1 MKLTKFKA
9 LSFDCY
15 GTLIDWE
22 TGIEALVRPWLAAIN
37 SPIPVD
43 LVLSSFALM
52 QAKHQQVRPALLYSE
67 VMRRTWH
74 DIEGQFGW
82 DADAGHAE
90 AFARSVAEWPPFAD
104 TVDSLRYLSQ
114 HYKLT
119 ILSNVD
125 NASLA
130 GTLKLLQ
137 VPFTFTVTAEDVG
150 SYKPGLPHFE
160 KAIQKLGA
168 IGIKKDELLHVAQS
182 KHHDINPGR
191 QLGLTTVWV
200 NRRFNKR
207 GSGATLATDAT
218 PHLTVTSLVELVQLH
233 KAELNI
239 TAA

>member
-1 MKLTKFKA
+1 MKIQNFKA

-22 TGIEALVRPWLAAIN
+22 TGIEALVRPWLTEMN
-37 SPIPVD
+37 SPVPVD

-52 QAKHQQVRPALLYSE
+52 QAKHQQVRPALLYTD
-67 VMRRTWH
+67 VMRRTWR

-82 DADAGHAE
+82 DANPDHAE
-90 AFARSVAEWPPFAD
+90 AFAKSVSEWPPFAD
-104 TVDSLRYLSQ
+104 TVESLQYLSR
-114 HYKLT
+114 HYKLV

-130 GTLKLLQ
+130 GTLRLLE

-160 KAIQKLGA
+160 KALQKLAALGIQKDG
-168 IGIKKDELLHVAQS
+168 LLHVAQS

-200 NRRFNKR
+200 NRRFGKR
-207 GSGATLATDAT
+207 GSGATLATDAM
-218 PHLTVTSLVELVQLH
+218 PDVTVTSLAELVQLH
-233 KAELNI
+233 KAELNA